1 MFPTYSR
8 RFRRTALAGSRGLA
22 AELDLTLPVEMTRAP
37 ASLRRIFLLIFF
49 HPFDFILHPYLYRAE
64 VIVHSGKAMVEVFKA
79 RQNEMAPMTDAADLP
94 IDPITLEV
102 IGHGLVM
109 IADRYSFGFALS

>member
-1 MFPTYSR
+1 
-8 RFRRTALAGSRGLA
+8 
-22 AELDLTLPVEMTRAP
+22 
-37 ASLRRIFLLIFF
+37 
-49 HPFDFILHPYLYRAE
+49 LHG
-64 VIVHSGKAMVEVFKA
+64 GKAMVEVFKA
-79 RQNEMAPMTDAADLP
+79 RKNEREPMTDAADSP

>member
-1 MFPTYSR
+1 
-8 RFRRTALAGSRGLA
+8 
-22 AELDLTLPVEMTRAP
+22 
-37 ASLRRIFLLIFF
+37 
-49 HPFDFILHPYLYRAE
+49 LHG
-64 VIVHSGKAMVEVFKA
+64 GKAMVEVFKA
-79 RQNEMAPMTDAADLP
+79 RQNEMAPMTDAADSP

>member
-1 MFPTYSR
+1 MH
-8 RFRRTALAGSRGLA
+8 G
-22 AELDLTLPVEMTRAP
+22 
-37 ASLRRIFLLIFF
+37 
-49 HPFDFILHPYLYRAE
+49 
-64 VIVHSGKAMVEVFKA
+64 GKAMVEVFKA
-79 RQNEMAPMTDAADLP
+79 RQNKREPMTDAADSF